1 MNTEVPIMPNPK
13 VVLITGASSG
23 IGEATAIRL
32 KITGYT
38 VYGGARRIERMKG
51 LEEQG
56 IHILKLDVTDDASM
70 VECVERIM
78 AEQGRIDI
86 LINNAGYGSF
96 GAFEDV
102 PLSEAKSQFEVNVF
116 GLARLTQLVLP
127 SMRTNGYGKIIN
139 ISSMGGKI
147 YEPMGSWYHASKF
160 AVEGLSDCL
169 RLEVKGFG
177 IDVIIIEPGGIKT
190 EWEEITADHLL
201 KASGN
206 GAYKK
211 LAEMSSKLL
220 ETSAKQGSP
229 PEVIAKTIVGAINAR
244 RPKTR
249 YTAGA
254 GAGIILFLR
263 RILPDKAFDWLIMA
277 LLHRVNRMP

>member
-1 MNTEVPIMPNPK
+1 MPNPK

-23 IGEATAIRL
+23 IGEAAAIRL
-32 KITGYT
+32 MRAGYV
-38 VYGGARRIERMKG
+38 VYGGARRVERMKN

-56 IHILKLDVTDDASM
+56 IRILKLDVTDDASM
-70 VECVERIM
+70 IEGVERIM
-78 AEQGRIDI
+78 SEQGRIGI

-102 PLSEAKSQFEVNVF
+102 PQSEARSQFEVNVF

-127 SMRTNGYGKIIN
+127 YMRANGVGKIIN

-169 RLEVKGFG
+169 RLEVKKFG

-190 EWEEITADHLL
+190 EWEDIAIDHLM
-201 KASGN
+201 KVSGS
-206 GAYKK
+206 GAYRN
-211 LAEMSSKLL
+211 LAAMSAKLL
-220 ETSAKQGSP
+220 ATSRKQGSSP
-229 PEVIAKTIVGAINAR
+229 DVIAKTIERAILAR
-244 RPKTR
+244 NPKTR
-249 YTAGA
+249 YAAGA

-263 RILPDKAFDWLIMA
+263 RVLSDKGFDRLMMT
-277 LLHRVNRMP
+277 LLRRVK